1 MVINLTE
8 MNNLSRCYGSPPEG
22 AKDNGRCVCG

>member
-1 MVINLTE
+1 MFFDLTG
-8 MNNLSRCYGSPPEG
+8 MNNLSRCYGSSPEG